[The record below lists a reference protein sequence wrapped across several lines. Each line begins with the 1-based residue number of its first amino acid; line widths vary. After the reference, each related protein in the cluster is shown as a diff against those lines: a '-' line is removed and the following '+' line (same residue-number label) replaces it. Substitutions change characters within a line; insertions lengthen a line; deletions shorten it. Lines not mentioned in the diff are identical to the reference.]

1 MADGDRPIVFSRHA
15 VERMEERSI
24 AKAWAEQ
31 TLRNP
36 DFKRQD
42 ASETGE
48 RRAFRQIDEAG
59 GRWLRAVYRLR
70 GDEIFVITVFL
81 DRKAEKAR

>member
-1 MADGDRPIVFSRHA
+1 MAEEDKPLVFSSHA
-15 VERMEERSI
+15 RERMAERSI
-24 AKAWAEQ
+24 PLAWAEQ

-36 DFKRQD
+36 EFERQD
-42 ASETGE
+42 VGESGE
-48 RRAFRQIDEAG
+48 RRAFRRIDEAG

>member
-1 MADGDRPIVFSRHA
+1 MTAGDKPLVFSRHA
-15 VERMEERSI
+15 CERMVERSI
-24 AKAWAEQ
+24 DRAWAEQ

-36 DFKRQD
+36 EFERQD
-42 ASETGE
+42 VGE
-48 RRAFRQIDEAG
+48 SGDRRAFRRIDEAG